1 MSPDLIRTA
10 EQALRQ
16 QDPILGA
23 LIAHQTL
30 EPREPRDDYFYSLCR
45 AVVGQQVSVAA
56 ATAIFT
62 RLESATNLDPVQILK
77 LDEAETKAIGLSRQ
91 KTNYITD
98 LALHFA
104 ENPAVYNHL
113 ETQTDEAV
121 IAELTALKGIG
132 VWTAQM
138 FLMFTLARPDVFA
151 PDDIGLQRAIQ
162 KHYNLELPIAKQT
175 YAAIAEKWK
184 PYRTIAS
191 FHLWQS
197 LTNTPT

>member
-1 MSPDLIRTA
+1 MPAVAPTPPPAGPAKKIGRMDLRWPARLNDTSF
-10 EQALRQ
+10 
-16 QDPILGA
+16 ILVYLA
-23 LIAHQTL
+23 IA
-30 EPREPRDDYFYSLCR
+30 
-45 AVVGQQVSVAA
+45 
-56 ATAIFT
+56 
-62 RLESATNLDPVQILK
+62 N
-77 LDEAETKAIGLSRQ
+77 
-91 KTNYITD
+91 